1 MRFYNENHQYYCGI
15 DLHARNMYVCI
26 LDHPDG
32 EKVVHRKLPRG
43 AARGRQRVDP
53 CRDGRGGGVCRCL
66 QVQSRQ

>member
-32 EKVVHRKLPRG
+32 EKVVHRNIPSNADRFL
-43 AARGRQRVDP
+43 QLVEP
-53 CRDGRGGGVCRCL
+53 CRDGLVVGVFRCL
-66 QVQSRQ
+66 QVQSR